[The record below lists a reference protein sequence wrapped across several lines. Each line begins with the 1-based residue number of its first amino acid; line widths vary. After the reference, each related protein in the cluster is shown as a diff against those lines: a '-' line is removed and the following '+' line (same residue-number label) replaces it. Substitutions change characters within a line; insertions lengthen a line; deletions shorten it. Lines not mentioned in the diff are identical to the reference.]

1 MTLTRN
7 RIIKIT
13 LTPMKFFNNSS
24 FESEK
29 RISSTKVGAQQQEN
43 MIARHIA
50 VQYFFVICYLIGQ
63 QTILKCAT
71 GWPTVPIA

>member
-50 VQYFFVICYLIGQ
+50 VQYFFVMSHSQMLGKFEYTLAA
-63 QTILKCAT
+63 KF
-71 GWPTVPIA
+71 